1 MLTGVVRAPVEST
14 QALEQAGLRLVEAD
28 LAYCLEHPRDPE
40 ADGYPINAVQ
50 RIFMKL
56 A

>member
-1 MLTGVVRAPVEST
+1 MEST

>member
-1 MLTGVVRAPVEST
+1 MLTGVVRTPVEST

-28 LAYCLEHPRDPE
+28 LACCLEHPRDLG

-50 RIFMKL
+50 KIFMKL